1 MLPSHKRHELL
12 INTTTQITLKR
23 IMLTTG
29 SQIQKATYCIIPTY
43 NILERKTTGESH
55 SVVARGWDEESVDC
69 KETMKGNIG
78 EWWHYFLL

>member
-1 MLPSHKRHELL
+1 
-12 INTTTQITLKR
+12 
-23 IMLTTG
+23 MLTTG

-55 SVVARGWDEESVDC
+55 SVVARGWNEESVDC

-78 EWWHYFLL
+78 EWWHYFLLWWLHEYAPGKTYRVVGQKVNFTT